1 MTDFAYD
8 CLQKKRLAQQAK
20 YRKNG
25 SKSKKCT
32 LPSDRLTNRQW
43 KERCGPVM
51 SYSMGVPVVWDAF
64 KNFPLDIQK
73 EYITSLQNKYGATA
87 TDLGKMF
94 GVKALTVRKHS
105 DKYGLGLT
113 FPRGHSM
120 NPAERAEWRKFLGEE
135 EEVVET
141 VAAHADETVSK
152 TVVEVH
158 DEDEAPALETVQ
170 VPEDTSAPPAAA
182 PVEPNATTMTQVS
195 LKFSGAINID
205 MIANSLRQILGNQ
218 SSGELEIICNLA

>member
-51 SYSMGVPVVWDAF
+51 SYNMGAPVVWESF
-64 KNFPLDIQK
+64 KKFPLDIQR
-73 EYITSLQNKYGATA
+73 EYITNLQNKYGATA

-105 DKYGLGLT
+105 DSHNLGLM

-135 EEVVET
+135 EEVVEA
-141 VAAHADETVSK
+141 VAAAADEAASQ
-152 TVVEVH
+152 TVVELH
-158 DEDEAPALETVQ
+158 EEAD
-170 VPEDTSAPPAAA
+170 VPEMEAAQVLEAASAPPAAA
-182 PVEPNATTMTQVS
+182 PAESSTTTMTQVC

>member
-51 SYSMGVPVVWDAF
+51 SYNMGAPVVWESF

-73 EYITSLQNKYGATA
+73 EYITNLQSKYGATA

-105 DKYGLGLT
+105 DKYDLGLT

-120 NPAERAEWRKFLGEE
+120 NPTERAEWRKFLGEE
-135 EEVVET
+135 EEIVET
-141 VAAHADETVSK
+141 VAATADEVVAQ

-158 DEDEAPALETVQ
+158 EEDDAPATETAQVLEA
-170 VPEDTSAPPAAA
+170 ESAPPAAA
-182 PVEPNATTMTQVS
+182 PVESNATTMTQVC